1 MTYQVL
7 ARKWRPKSFASL
19 VGQEHVVRALT
30 HALDGGRLHHAYLFT
45 GTRGVGKTTL
55 SRIFAKALNCE
66 TGVTSTPCGVC
77 RACKEIDEG
86 RFVDYVE
93 MDAASNRGVD
103 EMAALLERAVYAPVD
118 ARFKVYMIDEVHM
131 LTNHAFN
138 AMLKTLEEPPAH
150 VKFILATTDP
160 QKIPVTVLS
169 RCLQFNLKQMPAG
182 QIVGHLEHVLGEEQI
197 PFEAQALRL
206 LSRAADGSMRDALS
220 LTDQAIAYSANQVT
234 EEAVRGML
242 GALDQSY
249 LIRLLDTLAAGDGQ
263 GVLGIADEMALRSLS
278 FSTAL
283 QDLAGLL
290 HRIAWAQYAPASVLD
305 EWPEAA
311 DIRRF
316 ADLLS
321 AEHVQLFYQIATIG
335 RGELGLAPDEYAGFT
350 MTLLRMLAFEPAGGP
365 GGGSGGGARV
375 RQAVVGSPS
384 VGTRDSAPS
393 GVAAGGAGLSVASAS
408 KPVMN
413 RVTSIAATG
422 SDREKAPLLQDAGQ
436 SAVTGHRAAADGR
449 DSASTPVAGTGSVP
463 RENRA
468 ATSDDVV
475 QSVASEA
482 ARAIAEPIGTPAV
495 AQARVIDPEDA
506 LQRKVEAPTDKA
518 AAERDDG
525 AKVGA
530 VDVQNAPATVPA
542 ETKSP
547 EAALSLDP
555 QPSADTPSS
564 SASSHASP
572 DVLAAPESEPDSDS
586 TALAAAA
593 QELIDRAA
601 ADRPENRVDN
611 CVDTRVVPPAEK
623 IPSPRATGGASAA
636 LDVLRSAG
644 NRVSSDRGARAPEPV
659 RKPATPKA
667 TPAVQV
673 PVPRRPAAS
682 ADRSA
687 ASAAGDARFGGAQP
701 NANGNDT
708 NAGAPRGANGAGA
721 IASKNAGGAT
731 PPWEEMP
738 LDDYQPVSSEEGY
751 FMPPDD
757 GFMPAFDS
765 GPDDLRFN
773 DAPAAKPGPRVDA
786 RPLPPAV
793 PLDAIGVNG
802 DWPTLAVDLPLKGI
816 AYQLAFNSELTAC
829 DDASIT
835 LAVPVPQY
843 AESAQVA
850 KLKAA
855 LTDKLGRSIDVN
867 VNVGPA
873 RRTAAAVDAAARA
886 QRQQEAEQEIT
897 QNPFVQ
903 SLIRDFGASIVQG
916 SIKPLV
922 STLVSGNAQ
931 DGGQNAASAN

>member
-77 RACKEIDEG
+77 RACREIDEG

-182 QIVGHLEHVLGEEQI
+182 HIVTHLEHVLGEEQI

-249 LIRLLDTLAAGDGQ
+249 LIRMLDALAAGDGP
-263 GVLGIADEMALRSLS
+263 GVLAIADEMALRSLS

-290 HRIAWAQYAPASVLD
+290 HRIAWAQFAPSSVLD
-305 EWPEAA
+305 EWPEAT

-316 ADLLS
+316 ADALS
-321 AEHVQLFYQIATIG
+321 AEQVQLFYQIATIG

-365 GGGSGGGARV
+365 GGGSGAGVRAPVASAGARA
-375 RQAVVGSPS
+375 AVP
-384 VGTRDSAPS
+384 A
-393 GVAAGGAGLSVASAS
+393 GVAAKVGGLNGSAAKGVPDAASAKGDATIPLASPPGIDPTPDQAGKATPMVKPDPVTDSADAAAHPGAGPFVGEIEKGLTSGNEQFATTGDNAFAAPSQPGASDAVASIGS
-408 KPVMN
+408 GTESSVL
-413 RVTSIAATG
+413 AATG
-422 SDREKAPLLQDAGQ
+422 DTAGPEPESTAPIQSGVTQTDSLHSDLSAKETAAPSLD
-436 SAVTGHRAAADGR
+436 STT
-449 DSASTPVAGTGSVP
+449 SASVVAKESSEPAATPSEPVA
-463 RENRA
+463 
-468 ATSDDVV
+468 
-475 QSVASEA
+475 
-482 ARAIAEPIGTPAV
+482 
-495 AQARVIDPEDA
+495 
-506 LQRKVEAPTDKA
+506 
-518 AAERDDG
+518 
-525 AKVGA
+525 
-530 VDVQNAPATVPA
+530 
-542 ETKSP
+542 
-547 EAALSLDP
+547 
-555 QPSADTPSS
+555 
-564 SASSHASP
+564 
-572 DVLAAPESEPDSDS
+572 
-586 TALAAAA
+586 
-593 QELIDRAA
+593 
-601 ADRPENRVDN
+601 
-611 CVDTRVVPPAEK
+611 
-623 IPSPRATGGASAA
+623 SPRAASGASAA

-644 NRVSSDRGARAPEPV
+644 MRVSSDRPARAPQTA
-659 RKPATPKA
+659 RKPASPN
-667 TPAVQV
+667 PPVQV
-673 PVPRRPAAS
+673 PVPRKPAA
-682 ADRSA
+682 ARSESPA
-687 ASAAGDARFGGAQP
+687 PEAVPKTGAAGRSEGG
-701 NANGNDT
+701 
-708 NAGAPRGANGAGA
+708 
-721 IASKNAGGAT
+721 SV
-731 PPWEEMP
+731 PPWEDMP
-738 LDDYQPVSSEEGY
+738 PDDYASSSAGDDY

-757 GFMPAFDS
+757 GFVPAFES
-765 GPDDLRFN
+765 GPDDLRFQE
-773 DAPAAKPGPRVDA
+773 PPVAKPSPRTDS

-793 PLDAIGVNG
+793 ALDAIGVTG
-802 DWPTLAVDLPLKGI
+802 DWPALAVELPLKGI
-816 AYQLAFNSELTAC
+816 AHQLAFNSELTAC
-829 DDASIT
+829 NSASIT
-835 LAVPVPQY
+835 LVVPVPQY
-843 AESAQVA
+843 AETAQVA

-855 LTDKLGRSIDVN
+855 LADKLGRPLDVI
-867 VNVGPA
+867 VSVGPA
-873 RRTAAAVDAAARA
+873 RRTAAALDAAVRA
-886 QRQQEAEQEIT
+886 ERQQQAEQEIK
-897 QNPFVQ
+897 QDPFVQ
-903 SLIRDFGASIVQG
+903 SLIREFGGSIVQD
-916 SIKPLV
+916 SIKPLAPDGH
-922 STLVSGNAQ
+922 GNV
-931 DGGQNAASAN
+931 ASPG